1 MVQERRRENAQL
13 KVVGQDGTQ
22 YASEKTI
29 IRTPIGTLRI
39 PSWVSR
45 RPLIFILACGV
56 LVGIIKSQPFDREEE
71 TNCLAMLMFC
81 TILWATEVRRSF
93 HSASLLQ
100 NSSIVLQ
107 AIPLFVTSF
116 CVPFLTVVLRMIR
129 SSDGQDVRLSASDAT
144 K

>member
-1 MVQERRRENAQL
+1 MVQDRRRENAQL

-22 YASEKTI
+22 YASEKTV

-39 PSWVSR
+39 PSWISR

-81 TILWATEVRRSF
+81 TILWATEVRRSS
-93 HSASLLQ
+93 HSAPLLR
-100 NSSIVLQ
+100 NSSVVLQ